1 MKPRTRRQRPPLT
14 SSTGLWP
21 TVLTLCCPLGGDE
34 KCHTESQA
42 LPVRNTAVTP
52 AIASGGRDLDEGSR
66 EEHRRVQYLPTAR
79 APGRQSWAE
88 LFTLVGAI
96 SRIAS
101 DRDPAAVEAM
111 GRIRD
116 AFAEYE
122 ENRAGDRGNE

>member
-1 MKPRTRRQRPPLT
+1 MKSATPRVRLSLYAIQRSRQP
-14 SSTGLWP
+14 
-21 TVLTLCCPLGGDE
+21 
-34 KCHTESQA
+34 SQA
-42 LPVRNTAVTP
+42 ADTTSTKAHERSTA
-52 AIASGGRDLDEGSR
+52 
-66 EEHRRVQYLPTAR
+66 RVQYLPTAR
-79 APGRQSWAE
+79 APGRHSWAE

-96 SRIAS
+96 RRIAS

>member
-1 MKPRTRRQRPPLT
+1 MPHR
-14 SSTGLWP
+14 
-21 TVLTLCCPLGGDE
+21 
-34 KCHTESQA
+34 ESGSPCTQYSV
-42 LPVRNTAVTP
+42 PP

-66 EEHRRVQYLPTAR
+66 EEHRRVRYLPTAR
-79 APGRQSWAE
+79 APGRHSWAE
-88 LFTLVGAI
+88 LFTLIGAI
-96 SRIAS
+96 RRIAS